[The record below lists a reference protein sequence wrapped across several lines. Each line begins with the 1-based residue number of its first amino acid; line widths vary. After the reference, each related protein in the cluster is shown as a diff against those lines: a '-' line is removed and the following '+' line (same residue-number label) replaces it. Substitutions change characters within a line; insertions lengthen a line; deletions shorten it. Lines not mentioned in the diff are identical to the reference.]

1 MNITLSPDQAA
12 FVQHQIEDG
21 QYIDVDALIG
31 DAIALLADQGI
42 NIDVLSDFNLVFNEC
57 GLVGVEGDVHGG

>member
-1 MNITLSPDQAA
+1 MNITLNPDQAA

-31 DAIALLADQGI
+31 DAIALLADRHQR
-42 NIDVLSDFNLVFNEC
+42 LSELNQLN
-57 GLVGVEGDVHGG
+57 